1 MAEVIPHPDYR
12 RVPPGMP
19 LNDVMLL
26 KLTRPAQFN
35 DFVSP
40 VCLPSPSLAQY
51 GEPGAPVFG
60 NNNVT
65 VVGWGMTGT
74 GVSNKLKTAST
85 DVQQKLVVPAV
96 ANKKC
101 IKRWKDDRNQNLS
114 GKLE

>member
-12 RVPPGMP
+12 RVPPGLP

-26 KLTRPAQFN
+26 KLSRPAQFN

-60 NNNVT
+60 NNNLT
-65 VVGWGMTGT
+65 VVGWGMTGRVSLSLDSPHHRLVNQT
-74 GVSNKLKTAST
+74 GPPQCQGSS
-85 DVQQKLVVPAV
+85 P
-96 ANKKC
+96 
-101 IKRWKDDRNQNLS
+101 RNCWRL
-114 GKLE
+114 